1 MPRTPTPN
9 RAPTRTAPK
18 GRPAPLLISSVT
30 GQLQTAPN
38 AVKLTVPW
46 FKGNTAD
53 DRQRAHAVVGS
64 AAYRIAAEIMILN
77 LEVGASIAMPDV
89 TCSSDWDATVTV
101 EGAETDGDVT
111 VIMALIADACS
122 RVGVSTKVG

>member
-1 MPRTPTPN
+1 MSRTPTPN

-18 GRPAPLLISSVT
+18 SRVALTTSTVT
-30 GQLQTAPN
+30 GALLTAPN

-53 DRQRAHAVVGS
+53 DRRAAS
-64 AAYRIAAEIMILN
+64 ALVLSTAYRIAAEIVMLN
-77 LEVGASIAMPDV
+77 LQVGAAIAAPDV
-89 TCSSDWDATVTV
+89 TCSSDWGATVTV
-101 EGAETDGDVT
+101 EGAETDGDCA